1 MRFPALI
8 FTAAGL
14 LAAADTPKKFTGIVG
29 DNMCKGDHANMQQG
43 TTPEKCTREC
53 VEEMG
58 ARYALWVG
66 KEVYILSDQKSA
78 DKFAGRKVTVTGN
91 LAGDKL
97 TVRGIKAAGR

>member
-1 MRFPALI
+1 MKLSAFLL
-8 FTAAGL
+8 AAASL
-14 LAAADTPKKFTGIVG
+14 LAAADAPKKFTGIVG

-66 KEVYILSDQKSA
+66 KNVYILSDQNSA
-78 DKFAGRKVTVTGN
+78 DKFAGRKVTVTGV
-91 LAGDKL
+91 LTGDRL
-97 TVRGIKAAGR
+97 TVRSIKASR

>member
-1 MRFPALI
+1 MKLSAFLL
-8 FTAAGL
+8 AAASL
-14 LAAADTPKKFTGIVG
+14 LAAADAPKKFTGIVG

-66 KEVYILSDQKSA
+66 KDVYILSDPKSA
-78 DKFAGRKVTVTGN
+78 DKFAGRKVIVTGN
-91 LAGDKL
+91 LTGDKL
-97 TVRGIKAAGR
+97 TVRSIKASR